1 MKNIMTFGGFV
12 NEMTKKGF
20 MDVYK
25 RRYNPEVSGYGSP
38 EKWKAAFD
46 ERMDRDTAKIIVG
59 KKDPYMILGIPPTAN
74 KYEKKAAYRKLVME
88 FHPDKHPGE
97 EEKYS
102 EIFKEIQAAYELVR
116 ED

>member
-1 MKNIMTFGGFV
+1 MKNIMSFNSFV
-12 NEMTKKGF
+12 NEMAKGF

-25 RRYNPEVSGYGSP
+25 KRYNPEVSGYGSP
-38 EKWKAAFD
+38 EKWRDAFD
-46 ERMDRDTAKIIVG
+46 ERMDRDVAKRLMAD
-59 KKDPYMILGIPPTAN
+59 KDPYLVLGIPRTAD

-97 EEKYS
+97 EDKYA